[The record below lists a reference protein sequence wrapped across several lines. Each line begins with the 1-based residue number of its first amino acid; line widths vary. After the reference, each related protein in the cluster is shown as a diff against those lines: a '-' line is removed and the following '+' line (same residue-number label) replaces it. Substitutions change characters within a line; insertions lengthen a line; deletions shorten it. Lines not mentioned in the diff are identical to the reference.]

1 MQGKGDTWEARESPY
16 NLTTGVMSIKE
27 WGGSGGSGAGRI
39 TLRPDHEVISI
50 KERGGSGS
58 STEKTRKGHKASKE
72 GRSGQAQGRDQARN
86 PAIRPLAPQQEGSRD
101 SWELTDHCENE
112 WEMSRRESCT
122 KHSSKNCAGKK
133 ETCTNLR
140 WTASGGVWARLDLN
154 RSKSP
159 RKINAWS
166 HRKKEG
172 NKQDPTGPDREKGGG
187 PTLEESKN
195 SLKGKTQTSCLVIYS
210 EELRFYLTEFTLMA
224 FTFWHQRPHCCDDF
238 KEKLILEFES
248 G

>member
-16 NLTTGVMSIKE
+16 DLTTGVMSIKE
-27 WGGSGGSGAGRI
+27 WGGSGGS
-39 TLRPDHEVISI
+39 T
-50 KERGGSGS
+50 K
-58 STEKTRKGHKASKE
+58 KTRKGHKASKE

-86 PAIRPLAPQQEGSRD
+86 PAIRPLAPPQEGSRD

-140 WTASGGVWARLDLN
+140 WTPSGGVWAHLDLN

-159 RKINAWS
+159 RRINAWS

-195 SLKGKTQTSCLVIYS
+195 NSLKGKTQTRCLVIYS